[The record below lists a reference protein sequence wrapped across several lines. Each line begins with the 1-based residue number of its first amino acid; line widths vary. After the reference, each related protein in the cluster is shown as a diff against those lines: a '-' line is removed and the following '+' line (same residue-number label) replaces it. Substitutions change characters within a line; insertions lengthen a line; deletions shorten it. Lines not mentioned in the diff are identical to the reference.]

1 MKADAAAAELI
12 SYEST
17 ELEREREELLGL
29 LYLCPVA
36 IVKLDANGTILLM
49 NPYGAQMLMP
59 LSHTGKLVNLFELL
73 GSFAPEL
80 GEMARRFPSRTGKVC
95 EDHRIAFP
103 TLVAGVP
110 DAIVSVTMQKVDS
123 EIYVA
128 VLTDVTSA
136 AGRESF
142 VRNSEERLHA
152 VLDGVKDYSVCTV
165 DPAGFITSWNRAA
178 EQLDDYRADEMI
190 GRHLDT
196 LVPATGTAK
205 SPMARRLEL
214 TRRDGAHSFEGWR
227 VRKDGRRY
235 WASTSMAVLMTK
247 DGKKLIGYSVI
258 TQDLTEQRRAE
269 DRLRI
274 LAMTDPLTEAL
285 NRRSFFENAKRE
297 FERLVKTTDGLAV
310 LLLDADYF
318 KSVNDRFGHD
328 AGDATLKRIVADCRQ
343 EIRAS
348 DLLGRFGGEE
358 FAILLPSSTAKQAR
372 LIAERIRERVGAS
385 GQVPPAFPCTVS
397 IGVAASMTAGDT
409 IEEMINR
416 ADAALYAAKAAGR
429 NCVAVAGSDAA

>member
-1 MKADAAAAELI
+1 
-12 SYEST
+12 
-17 ELEREREELLGL
+17 
-29 LYLCPVA
+29 
-36 IVKLDANGTILLM
+36 
-49 NPYGAQMLMP
+49 
-59 LSHTGKLVNLFELL
+59 
-73 GSFAPEL
+73 
-80 GEMARRFPSRTGKVC
+80 
-95 EDHRIAFP
+95 
-103 TLVAGVP
+103 
-110 DAIVSVTMQKVDS
+110 
-123 EIYVA
+123 
-128 VLTDVTSA
+128 
-136 AGRESF
+136 
-142 VRNSEERLHA
+142 
-152 VLDGVKDYSVCTV
+152 
-165 DPAGFITSWNRAA
+165 
-178 EQLDDYRADEMI
+178 
-190 GRHLDT
+190 
-196 LVPATGTAK
+196 
-205 SPMARRLEL
+205 
-214 TRRDGAHSFEGWR
+214 
-227 VRKDGRRY
+227 
-235 WASTSMAVLMTK
+235 MAVLMTK